1 MNIRSKI
8 RLFVDTPLG
17 EGQSILLDRDQANY
31 LFNVMRLNIGD
42 NISVFNGKDGEWQA
56 DVLHAN
62 KRKGILVAKYQS
74 MQQLNPPDLWL
85 LFAPIKKTRTDFI
98 VEKATEMGVSRI
110 FPVNTDYTNSDRI
123 KQSRLQSHSIEAA
136 EQCGGTYVP
145 PVDELSKLTSI
156 LKDWPKDRCL
166 IFCDENKVGEAVKT
180 FKSSVGDKWAILIG
194 PEGGFSKNE
203 IKYLKSLEFVTSIS
217 LGPRILRADT
227 AVVAAL
233 AIWQR
238 EIGDWK

>member
-42 NISVFNGKDGEWQA
+42 YISVFNGKDGEWQA

-85 LFAPIKKTRTDFI
+85 LFAPIKKTRTDF
-98 VEKATEMGVSRI
+98 S
-110 FPVNTDYTNSDRI
+110 
-123 KQSRLQSHSIEAA
+123 
-136 EQCGGTYVP
+136 
-145 PVDELSKLTSI
+145 
-156 LKDWPKDRCL
+156 
-166 IFCDENKVGEAVKT
+166 
-180 FKSSVGDKWAILIG
+180 
-194 PEGGFSKNE
+194 
-203 IKYLKSLEFVTSIS
+203 
-217 LGPRILRADT
+217 
-227 AVVAAL
+227 
-233 AIWQR
+233 
-238 EIGDWK
+238 

>member
-17 EGQSILLDRDQANY
+17 EGQSILIDRDQANY

-42 NISVFNGKDGEWQA
+42 YISVFNGKDGEWQA

-98 VEKATEMGVSRI
+98 VEKATERGVSRI

-145 PVDELSKLTSI
+145 PVDELSR
-156 LKDWPKDRCL
+156 P
-166 IFCDENKVGEAVKT
+166 
-180 FKSSVGDKWAILIG
+180 
-194 PEGGFSKNE
+194 P
-203 IKYLKSLEFVTSIS
+203 
-217 LGPRILRADT
+217 
-227 AVVAAL
+227 
-233 AIWQR
+233 
-238 EIGDWK
+238 

>member
-42 NISVFNGKDGEWQA
+42 YISVFNGKDGEWQA

-85 LFAPIKKTRTDFI
+85 LFAPIKKTRTDL
-98 VEKATEMGVSRI
+98 
-110 FPVNTDYTNSDRI
+110 
-123 KQSRLQSHSIEAA
+123 SRLQSHSIEAA

-166 IFCDENKVGEAVKT
+166 IFCDENKVGEAVK
-180 FKSSVGDKWAILIG
+180 
-194 PEGGFSKNE
+194 
-203 IKYLKSLEFVTSIS
+203 KSLEFVTSIS

-233 AIWQR
+233 AIWQK